1 MKLKKILI
9 FNPYLAPYRLDL
21 FNKLSETFEVYVL
34 LTGNKKEIN
43 AQGFDIKKVN
53 SEAKF
58 KFDYFDRGFYLGR
71 HLISLIYLK
80 YIYKHRPAIVFAHE
94 LGFNSIISI
103 VFKAVFKYKLVIT
116 IDDSLKMVKEYS
128 KLRSLLRKLVYKFAD
143 ELVVVNP
150 NVQEYLSLL
159 FPKEKS
165 KFLYFPIIQDDC
177 VLLSKIIT
185 SEPNYLI
192 EKFDLFDHKVILFVG
207 RLEPVKSP
215 MLLLEGFKK
224 LIETYSNVKL
234 IMVGEGSLKS
244 SLSTYIK
251 EHNLDEF
258 VKLPGKL
265 SGNELYSY
273 YNLAQIFV
281 LPSNFEPFGAVV
293 NEALV
298 AGCYS
303 IVSNVAGSAALIDER
318 NGSLFESE
326 NFDDLYSK
334 MEHALKFVPIQK
346 EIKSMMQKSFELYY
360 GELLLHL

>member
-1 MKLKKILI
+1 MKLKKALI
-9 FNPYLAPYRLDL
+9 FHPYLAPYRLDL
-21 FNKLSETFEVYVL
+21 INKLNETFEVYVL

-80 YIYKHRPAIVFAHE
+80 YIYKHRPTLVFAHE

-103 VFKAVFKYKLVIT
+103 AFKTVFKYKLVIT
-116 IDDSLKMVKEYS
+116 IDDSLKMVKDYS
-128 KLRSLLRKLVYKFAD
+128 QLRSLLRKFVYTFAD
-143 ELVVVNP
+143 EIVVVNP
-150 NVQEYLSLL
+150 DVQEHLSLL
-159 FPKEKS
+159 FPKNAS
-165 KFLYFPIIQDDC
+165 KFIYFPIIQDDC
-177 VLLSKIIT
+177 ILFSKIRA
-185 SEPNYLI
+185 SKPNYLI
-192 EKFDLFDHKVILFVG
+192 EKFDLFDKRVLLFVG
-207 RLEPVKSP
+207 RFEPVKSP
-215 MLLLEGFKK
+215 MLLIAVFKK
-224 LIETYSNVKL
+224 LLETHSDVKL

-244 SLSTYIK
+244 SLSKYI
-251 EHNLDEF
+251 EDHNLEEF

-265 SGNELYSY
+265 SGNDLYAY
-273 YNLAQIFV
+273 YNLAHIFV

-303 IVSNVAGSAALIDER
+303 IVSNVAGSAALIDDN

-326 NFDDLYSK
+326 NFDDLYAK
-334 MEHALKFVPIQK
+334 TKQALKIVSIQK
-346 EIKSMMQKSFELYY
+346 EVKSKMHQSFDFYY
-360 GELLLHL
+360 SELLLQL